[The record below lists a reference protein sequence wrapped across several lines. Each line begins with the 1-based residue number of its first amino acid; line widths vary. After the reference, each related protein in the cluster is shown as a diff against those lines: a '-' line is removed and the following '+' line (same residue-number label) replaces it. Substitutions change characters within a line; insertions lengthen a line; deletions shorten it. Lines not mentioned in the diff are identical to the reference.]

1 MRAAGGHSA
10 PSRNETCLV
19 VGGSSGLGRFLAERF
34 ACAGYAVALISSD
47 RRDTNALASDLELRL
62 GVPVATVAMDLC
74 LERLDLSELDRA
86 LSILPPLTTLLAPA
100 GMNAEDDTPGQP
112 MTAFKALTRANFGS
126 ISCII
131 GHCLPRLRA
140 APAGLI
146 VGFGSVAAV
155 RGRTRNTAYSAA
167 KRALQSYF
175 ESLRHA
181 LSGSKVMV
189 QFYVLG
195 YLDTNLAFGQRTLL
209 PPASPS
215 RLAEHVY
222 ARRSKPFGVK
232 YYPRIWKPICAVVRI
247 LPWFIFRRLGF

>member
-1 MRAAGGHSA
+1 MA
-10 PSRNETCLV
+10 LV
-19 VGGSSGLGRFLAERF
+19 
-34 ACAGYAVALISSD
+34 SSD
-47 RRDTNALASDLELRL
+47 RRDTNALSSDLGLRL
-62 GVPVATVAMDLC
+62 GVPVTTVAMDLRV
-74 LERLDLSELDRA
+74 ESLDLLELDRA
-86 LSILPPLTTLLAPA
+86 LSVLPPLTILLAPA
-100 GMNAEDDTPGQP
+100 GMNGEDDTPGQP
-112 MTAFKALTRANFGS
+112 MTAFEALNRANFGS
-126 ISCII
+126 ICKII
-131 GHCLPRLRA
+131 GHCLPRLMA

-146 VGFGSVAAV
+146 VGFGSIAAV

-181 LSGSKVMV
+181 LSESKVMV

-222 ARRSKPFGVK
+222 ARRSRPIGVK
-232 YYPRIWKPICAVVRI
+232 YYPGIWKPICAVVRV
-247 LPWFIFRRLGF
+247 LPWFIFRRLTF

>member
-1 MRAAGGHSA
+1 MRVAGRRSVR
-10 PSRNETCLV
+10 SRNETCLV
-19 VGGSSGLGRFLAERF
+19 VGGSSGLGRSLAERF
-34 ACAGYAVALISSD
+34 ASAGYALALVSSD
-47 RRDTNALASDLELRL
+47 RRDIDALASDFGLRL
-62 GVPVATVAMDLC
+62 GVPVATIAMDLS
-74 LERLDLSELDRA
+74 LEPLDLSELDRA
-86 LSILPPLTTLLAPA
+86 LSVLPPLTTLLAAA
-100 GMNAEDDTPGQP
+100 GMNSPNDTPSQAAA
-112 MTAFKALTRANFGS
+112 AFKALTSANFGS

-131 GHCLPRLRA
+131 GQYLPSLVA

-146 VGFGSVAAV
+146 VGFGSIAAV

-189 QFYVLG
+189 QFYALG

-215 RLAEHVY
+215 RLAERVY
-222 ARRSKPFGVK
+222 AGRARPSGLN
-232 YYPRIWKPICAVVRI
+232 YYPRIWRPICAVVRV
-247 LPWFIFRRLGF
+247 LPWFIFRRLAF